1 MINNIFLLHF
11 SDKSELASEV
21 YQLKSEL
28 SELAAS
34 FESRKKSLVKSLE
47 TKLATK
53 KCKWIDIETKGRISG
68 FILKGEEDHAQK
80 WTGLCY
86 SARLSFWNFLG
97 GIHIFFLLAKQ
108 PWATAGSHTHWVKT
122 C

>member
-1 MINNIFLLHF
+1 M
-11 SDKSELASEV
+11 
-21 YQLKSEL
+21 KSEL
-28 SELAAS
+28 SKLAAS

-86 SARLSFWNFLG
+86 SARLKLASGTFWDQQKITLKSGAENVRVVL
-97 GIHIFFLLAKQ
+97 
-108 PWATAGSHTHWVKT
+108 
-122 C
+122 